1 MVTETQQ
8 NMLDGLLV
16 AMRAE
21 HEGEHF
27 YRMAAASTS
36 DPKGKEVLAGLAE
49 EEKAHSAF
57 LKNQYNSIVET
68 GKADADMKLGEAS
81 ILDGPS
87 PIFSD
92 GIRGRLEKAQAEMT
106 ILAVGAQ
113 LELSASQHYLAL
125 AGEADDPVVKRFYTR
140 LSEWEIGHY
149 RALIS
154 QQDALQDDYWDKAG
168 FAPF

>member
-1 MVTETQQ
+1 MVSTTQQ
-8 NMLDGLLV
+8 KMLDGLLV

-27 YRMAAASTS
+27 YRMCAASTS

-49 EEKAHSAF
+49 EEKAHAAF
-57 LKNQYNSIVET
+57 LKSQHQSILDT
-68 GKADADMKLGEAS
+68 GKADDGLKLGEAS
-81 ILDGPS
+81 LLDGPS
-87 PIFSD
+87 PIFSE

-113 LELSASQHYLAL
+113 LELSASQHYRAL
-125 AGEADDPVVKRFYTR
+125 SEEAADPVVKAFYKR
-140 LSEWEIGHY
+140 LAEWEIGHY
-149 RALIS
+149 RALIA